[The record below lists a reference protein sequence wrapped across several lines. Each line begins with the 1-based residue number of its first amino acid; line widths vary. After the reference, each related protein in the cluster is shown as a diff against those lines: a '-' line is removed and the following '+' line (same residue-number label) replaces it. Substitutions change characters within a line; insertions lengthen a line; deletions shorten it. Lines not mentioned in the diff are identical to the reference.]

1 MRNLGLIFI
10 PFVLLIIWKPLFAQE
25 NAIQGEN
32 VAINNF
38 IVKENL
44 LKNKKI
50 AIIAS
55 DSLDIP
61 IESLSGTFQFSV
73 NGLGQELKF
82 NNGVAILPQ
91 PINKSTFIYLR
102 HQNDNGTHG
111 KLYYVY
117 QKGDNISPIK
127 ISWWLLVIIPL
138 ILILLAALFR
148 KFILVAIII
157 LIGMF
162 YYNSSQGLKIPT
174 FFDTIFDGLRNLI

>member
-1 MRNLGLIFI
+1 MKNFK
-10 PFVLLIIWKPLFAQE
+10 LIIVTFLILFLGKSLNAQE
-25 NAIQGEN
+25 NVLQGED

-50 AIIAS
+50 AIIAT

-82 NNGVAILPQ
+82 NNGVAVLSQ

-117 QKGDNISPIK
+117 QKGENISPIK
-127 ISWWLLVIIPL
+127 ISWWVLVIIPL

-148 KFILVAIII
+148 KFIVVAVII

-174 FFDTIFDGLRNLI
+174 FFDTIFDGLRNLV

>member
-1 MRNLGLIFI
+1 MNNFKLLFTLLAYLITCNI
-10 PFVLLIIWKPLFAQE
+10 LYAQE
-25 NAIQGEN
+25 YPIQGEN
-32 VAINNF
+32 VEINNF
-38 IVKENL
+38 LIKENL

-50 AIIAS
+50 AIIAT

-82 NNGVAILPQ
+82 NNGVAVLSQ

-117 QKGDNISPIK
+117 QKDDNISPIK
-127 ISWWLLVIIPL
+127 ISWWILAIIPL

-148 KFILVAIII
+148 KFLIVAVIII
-157 LIGMF
+157 IGMF

-174 FFDTIFDGLRNLI
+174 FFDTIFDGLRNLV

>member
-1 MRNLGLIFI
+1 MNNFKLLFIFI
-10 PFVLLIIWKPLFAQE
+10 AYLSCCNSLHAQE
-25 NAIQGEN
+25 YTIQGKS
-32 VAINNF
+32 VTINNF
-38 IVKENL
+38 IIKENL

-50 AIIAS
+50 AIIAT

-61 IESLSGTFQFSV
+61 IESLSGTFQFGV

-82 NNGVAILPQ
+82 NNGVAVLPQ

-117 QKGDNISPIK
+117 QKGENISPIK
-127 ISWWLLVIIPL
+127 ISWWVLVIIPL

-148 KFILVAIII
+148 KFIVVAVII
-157 LIGMF
+157 LISMF

-174 FFDTIFDGLRNLI
+174 FFDTIFDGFRNLV